1 MPSMPKQNTSS
12 GFDVVGHVNKRR
24 LLKEYRLLAT
34 ADFEQFKIRHPD
46 DDLYEAHFAI
56 YNLPSDTPYDGGV
69 YHGKLELPKSYPNH
83 PPKIYMLTP
92 SGRFIVNVPLCFS
105 MSSFHPETWNPLWT
119 METIVRGFISFM
131 LDEGEPGTYGGI
143 HATRS
148 ARRLLAARSREVCGG
163 TKIFRDLFPD
173 LLAPA
178 TVEHTDQPDELPT
191 LPDSSE

>member
-1 MPSMPKQNTSS
+1 M
-12 GFDVVGHVNKRR
+12 KRM
-24 LLKEYRLLAT
+24 LKEYRTLAT
-34 ADFEQFKIRHPD
+34 GDFQQFRIRHHD
-46 DDLYEAHFAI
+46 RDMYEAHFAI
-56 YNLPSDTPYDGGV
+56 YNLPSDTPYHGGL
-69 YHGKLELPKSYPNH
+69 YHGKLVLPKTYPFE

-92 SGRFIVNVPLCFS
+92 SGRFEVNKPLCFS
-105 MSSFHPETWNPLWT
+105 MSNYHPESWNPAWQ

-131 LDEGEPGTYGGI
+131 LDESEPGTQGGI
-143 HATRS
+143 HATR
-148 ARRLLAARSREVCGG
+148 ATRRLLAARSREVCGG